1 MSSKKSKVQF
11 SNESYAVSE
20 MYKVPSDKP
29 HTLPIYATSSYEME
43 SLEHSI
49 DIFEGKKEGFVYS
62 RYGNPTVQALEEKI
76 ALLEKGSLKKDVKAI
91 MTSSGMSAI
100 STLMIE
106 LLNSGDI
113 LVTPD
118 GLYGGSTELLVSIS
132 KKIGFTLLYADL
144 NDMDALNELQLKN
157 KITAVY
163 FETPG
168 NPLLNCVDIKKLT
181 GFCKKNKI
189 TSVCDNTISTPYLQQ
204 PLSIG
209 VDYVIYSTTKY
220 LAGHGN
226 SIAGCIVSTHTSKM
240 NGDILKNM
248 RLLGTNCSPFEAWL
262 TYIGLKTLHLRMERQ
277 CSNAIALAKFLNG
290 HPKVNKVNHT
300 SLSDHPFHKLAI
312 DQMSNHAPLMS
323 FEVKGGLKGAKK
335 FMNAL
340 QLITHAPTLG
350 DLDTLILH
358 PDSSSHRNI
367 PIHKRK
373 EIGITPGLIRMSTGI
388 ENLNDLKA
396 DILQALDK

>member
-1 MSSKKSKVQF
+1 MSSKKSKVKF
-11 SNESYAVSE
+11 SNESYAVAE

-106 LLNSGDI
+106 LLNSGDV

-144 NDMDALNELQLKN
+144 NDTDALNELQLKS

-168 NPLLNCVDIKKLT
+168 NPLLNCVDIKKLAS
-181 GFCKKNKI
+181 FCKKNKI
-189 TSVCDNTISTPYLQQ
+189 ITVCDNTISTPYLQQ
-204 PLSIG
+204 PLSLG

-262 TYIGLKTLHLRMERQ
+262 TYTGLKTLHLRMERQ
-277 CSNAIALAKFLNG
+277 CSNANALAEFLSQ
-290 HPKVNKVNHT
+290 HPKVKRVNHT

-373 EIGITPGLIRMSTGI
+373 EIGITPGLVRMSTGI